1 MRQFTSVALS
11 ATYLCLALIVAL
23 LLWRNGGGW
32 AAGVAALVG
41 GLGLC
46 FAVHGL
52 ISQSLKLRALRKEL
66 DAVREAQRVMLSQM
80 EQVDA
85 RMTED
90 ADAVSDDAGRSE
102 ALEGEVH
109 MLEDLVQR
117 MGQRLEERVSAGARQ
132 APHEPTLRRHQSAA
146 LLDTVR
152 EALAENRVDLYLQPV
167 VGLPQR
173 RTVFYESYS
182 RLRDATGRVMMP
194 AEYLAVA
201 EPEGLVT
208 SIDNLLLFRCV
219 QIVRRLAK
227 QDRKVGIFCN
237 ISIASLADETFFPQF
252 LELLLCDMQ
261 FPSGIE
267 IDRVDEEVGM
277 DVLTVCVGAD
287 QNFVSLIVL
296 GQLQRGRVSGDRVDC
311 FAFREALYH
320 VIEQYT
326 VRLVVE
332 PLGGHE
338 IRVDRFRLTVDTC
351 DQLLPLELGLF
362 ILHGIPHHGAHASGG
377 LAPLVVCEADDSH
390 SLPALSFKD
399 HPYGTTEFRERPTYA
414 FQIDHGHSSHVR
426 QGDELV
432 QISADGLQ
440 LLQHFFQAVDDHHLL
455 SQAAGSDVVAHGH
468 PGLLRQLLDG
478 LPVCGRHAGAEF
490 NIFFHVVSSKS

>member
-32 AAGVAALVG
+32 APGVAALVG

-52 ISQSLKLRALRKEL
+52 VQQSLRMRALRAEL

-85 RMTED
+85 RMSEV
-90 ADAVSDDAGRSE
+90 AEAVGDDAGRSE
-102 ALEGEVH
+102 ALEDEMH
-109 MLEDLVQR
+109 MLEALVQR
-117 MGQRLEERVSAGARQ
+117 MGQRLEERVAVAAAAPAR
-132 APHEPTLRRHQSAA
+132 HEAALRGRQSAA

-237 ISIASLADETFFPQF
+237 ISTASLADESFFPQF
-252 LELLLCDMQ
+252 LDLLAANRDLAGALIFEIGQAAFDARGSVEARNMGKLADLGFRFSLDKVVDLDIDFQDLARSDVKFLKISAPVLLDEL
-261 FPSGIE
+261 IE
-267 IDRVDEEVGM
+267 TDEGLVLRSMPDLAAQDFSALTRRYGVEIVAEKVESERQIVD
-277 DVLTVCVGAD
+277 
-287 QNFVSLIVL
+287 I
-296 GQLQRGRVSGDRVDC
+296 
-311 FAFREALYH
+311 
-320 VIEQYT
+320 
-326 VRLVVE
+326 
-332 PLGGHE
+332 
-338 IRVDRFRLTVDTC
+338 
-351 DQLLPLELGLF
+351 LELDIAYGQGHLF
-362 ILHGIPHHGAHASGG
+362 GEPRAIRDAVLAETDTPAPAAAEPQEPARRRTRGGVGVLAS
-377 LAPLVVCEADDSH
+377 
-390 SLPALSFKD
+390 K
-399 HPYGTTEFRERPTYA
+399 R
-414 FQIDHGHSSHVR
+414 
-426 QGDELV
+426 
-432 QISADGLQ
+432 
-440 LLQHFFQAVDDHHLL
+440 
-455 SQAAGSDVVAHGH
+455 AAAT
-468 PGLLRQLLDG
+468 R
-478 LPVCGRHAGAEF
+478 
-490 NIFFHVVSSKS
+490 I